1 MKPPRKRIVN
11 FRARAALVDRIDK
24 EALAAD
30 RTRSEYLCRILEALA
45 EQSTGPM
52 LATATKGGRKCLV

>member
-45 EQSTGPM
+45 ERPGHM
-52 LATATKGGRKCLV
+52 LMTATKK

>member
-1 MKPPRKRIVN
+1 VN

-45 EQSTGPM
+45 ERPGHM
-52 LATATKGGRKCLV
+52 LMTATKK